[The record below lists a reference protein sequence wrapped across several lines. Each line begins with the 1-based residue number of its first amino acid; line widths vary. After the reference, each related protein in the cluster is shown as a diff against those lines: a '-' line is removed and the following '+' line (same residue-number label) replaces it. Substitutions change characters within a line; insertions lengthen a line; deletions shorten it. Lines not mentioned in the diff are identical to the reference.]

1 MKQSDVSQA
10 SHPKLRYLCRV
21 GLGCTGEGAP
31 QAAAG
36 LAPKALVETH
46 QQRDWGGG
54 SGAQVAT
61 GLLGTAFPSH
71 PSRSCWQLGD
81 VPCGCQR
88 WSPPHHG
95 VESHQTALL
104 LGPPADLDFAY
115 GEHPRREAVTAELW
129 APAHPEL
136 LYVSLPSRE
145 TRPFLSLRSLRLRA
159 PLLPTTEKP
168 CRPITLSNRL
178 SPPLAREQL
187 LE

>member
-1 MKQSDVSQA
+1 MSARQLT
-10 SHPKLRYLCRV
+10 PNCGTCV
-21 GLGCTGEGAP
+21 GLGWAAREGLCWLLLGWPQKRSWKPISRETGG
-31 QAAAG
+31 
-36 LAPKALVETH
+36 V
-46 QQRDWGGG
+46 

-71 PSRSCWQLGD
+71 PSRSCSELGD

-95 VESHQTALL
+95 VESHQAALL

-136 LYVSLPSRE
+136 LYISLPSRG
-145 TRPFLSLRSLRLRA
+145 TRPFLSLRSLWLRA
-159 PLLPTTEKP
+159 PLLPATEKP